1 VANLTIALLQLQ
13 SGGADRDS
21 NLARGLAACHAAAA
35 MGADIAL
42 FPEMWS
48 IGYTAC
54 PERNPGR
61 QNWLDLA
68 IDSDDP
74 FVGAFRELAAE
85 LGIAIAITYLQ
96 AWPGGPR
103 NALTLID
110 RHGSAVLTYAK
121 VHTCAWDWEGTLT
134 PGDDF
139 PVVALDTAA
148 GMVQVGAMICYDR
161 EFPEA
166 ARLLMLGGAE
176 VILTPNSC
184 LLEVNRIGQ
193 FRARAFENM
202 AAVAMANYAA
212 ADVLAGIDGHGN
224 RPNGHSI
231 AFDGIVCDTTGAMRD
246 MLLVEAGQLEQIAL
260 ATLDLAALQAYRQRE
275 PADAFRRPQLYGPL
289 NR

>member
-1 VANLTIALLQLQ
+1 
-13 SGGADRDS
+13 
-21 NLARGLAACHAAAA
+21 

-139 PVVALDTAA
+139 PVVALNTAA

-202 AAVAMANYAA
+202 AAVAMANYPAPQA
-212 ADVLAGIDGHGN
+212 
-224 RPNGHSI
+224 NGHSV
-231 AFDGIVCDTTGAMRD
+231 AFDGIVCDAAGNMHD
-246 MLLVEAGQLEQIAL
+246 MLLIEAGAGEQIVIA
-260 ATLDLAALQAYRQRE
+260 AIDLQQLREYRKRE
-275 PADAFRRPQLYGPL
+275 TWGAFRRPELYGAISTS
-289 NR
+289 RQG

>member
-21 NLARGLAACHAAAA
+21 NLAKGLAACRAAAA

-54 PERNPGR
+54 PGANPGR

-85 LGIAIAITYLQ
+85 LDMAIAITYLQ

-121 VHTCAWDWEGTLT
+121 VHTCSWDWEGTLT

-148 GMVQVGAMICYDR
+148 GMVRVGAMICYDR

-193 FRARAFENM
+193 FRARAFENL
-202 AAVAMANYAA
+202 AAIAMTNYPAPQA
-212 ADVLAGIDGHGN
+212 
-224 RPNGHSI
+224 NGHSV
-231 AFDGIVCDTTGAMRD
+231 AFDGIVCDASGNMRD
-246 MLLVEAGQLEQIAL
+246 MLLIEAGESEQIVIAAIDLEQL
-260 ATLDLAALQAYRQRE
+260 REYRKRE
-275 PADAFRRPQLYGPL
+275 TWGAFRRPELYGAISTS
-289 NR
+289 RQG